1 MHEVGVAAVGVG
13 TAVAEGLTVAD
24 TVGLGDTLRLGDG
37 LPLVGEE
44 LGVARACSGTRPMTT
59 AEMATARAAPVTA
72 IAPCERVKRMPF
84 SVSAR
89 IAQVDERAAKLVS
102 TWLDGLSPEGR
113 RTLYTLL
120 DELCSGLDV
129 SRHNPFGFLRLRAEF
144 ETSGEL
150 FGCTLPELRDA
161 VAASLG
167 SHLPPERPRS
177 ALESLR
183 DEISSRGHPDFR

>member
-1 MHEVGVAAVGVG
+1 VANTDGVAAAVVG
-13 TAVAEGLTVAD
+13 TAVTVGVTVAD
-24 TVGLGDTLRLGDG
+24 TLGVGVALGLGDGRAF
-37 LPLVGEE
+37 VGAA
-44 LGVARACSGTRPMTT
+44 LGVARACSGVQPTTT
-59 AEMATARAAPVTA
+59 AASTTDATTIRPREPATR
-72 IAPCERVKRMPF
+72 ISS

-89 IAQVDERAAKLVS
+89 IARVDERAAKLVS

-113 RTLYTLL
+113 KTLYTLL

-161 VAASLG
+161 VADSLG
-167 SHLPPERPRS
+167 SHLPPDRPRS